1 MNGRRPGRAVSFVVQ
16 ISTANDTCSRL
27 GRPARGRRFAS
38 RRRAV
43 SVDRSTGRAGDGQ
56 ANCRDTAGAVAA
68 KAALAMRARRAA
80 KVRRDQ
86 DARFRTGQIGY
97 SAVSVNGSWRL
108 TFRFEGADAVLVNDQ
123 DHH

>member
-1 MNGRRPGRAVSFVVQ
+1 MQPTG
-16 ISTANDTCSRL
+16 
-27 GRPARGRRFAS
+27 AS
-38 RRRAV
+38 RAGAALRVAPAGGIGR
-43 SVDRSTGRAGDGQ
+43 SVDWSTGRAGDGQ